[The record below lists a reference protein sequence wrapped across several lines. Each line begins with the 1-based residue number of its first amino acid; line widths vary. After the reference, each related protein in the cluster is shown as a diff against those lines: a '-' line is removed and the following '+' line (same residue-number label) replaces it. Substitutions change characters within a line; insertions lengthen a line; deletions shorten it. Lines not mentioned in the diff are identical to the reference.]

1 MATSP
6 PSPPPPTRASC
17 GSFLQ
22 ELQEL
27 WGEIGQDELERDRMI
42 LQLEE
47 DCLNVY
53 RKKVEQTRKQK
64 ADLLQAMSLGEE
76 DIEKILS
83 ALGERES
90 FSRVE
95 KLGGTLMEQLAKVE
109 PVLDDLRR
117 RRDERVNEFLAV
129 QLHIVRLQAEISGTI
144 NHGDPAAPLV
154 DETDLSIKRLTE
166 LKTQLNE
173 LQAEKNLRL
182 QKIDV
187 QLKCIDEMCNM
198 MSLDLKKT
206 LCDVHP
212 SFVELERTK
221 SMSISDSTLE
231 RLAGKVHALNQ
242 EKKQRLRKL
251 QNLGS
256 TLIELWSLMD
266 TPIDEQKCFDHV
278 TSLISVSP
286 NAVMPEG
293 CLAHDLIEKVEA
305 EVKRLKYLKAC
316 KMKELVLK
324 KMTELEEIYKSV
336 HMDIDSDH
344 EWRILTDLIDSGRAD
359 LSELLT
365 NMDDRITEAKELAL
379 SRKDIL
385 EKVEKWTLA
394 TEEEDWLGEYERD
407 QNRYNA
413 GRGAHVNLKR
423 AEKARTLVSK
433 IPSLLENLTARVK
446 AWEKEKGI
454 PFMHDKM
461 RLLDSLE
468 QYTSGRQQRE
478 DEKRRLRELKK
489 LQEQFAAEQGSTYGA
504 KPSPMRP
511 LSARKPLGQSSN
523 VNIIGG
529 TPNSRRVSTPIS
541 RKGGL
546 SCGKMKDAGKTTAS
560 IPANYVALPKDS
572 SDNST
577 M

>member
-6 PSPPPPTRASC
+6 PQPTRASC

-27 WGEIGQDELERDRMI
+27 WGEIGPDELERDRMI

-64 ADLLQAMSLGEE
+64 ADLLQAMSLGEA
-76 DIEKILS
+76 DIQTILS
-83 ALGERES
+83 ALGERDS
-90 FSRVE
+90 FSRE
-95 KLGGTLMEQLAKVE
+95 ENLGGTLMEQLAKVE

-117 RRDERVNEFLAV
+117 RKDERVNEFLAV

-144 NHGDPAAPLV
+144 NHGDPATPLV
-154 DETDLSIKRLTE
+154 DETDLSIGRLTE

-173 LQAEKNLRL
+173 LQSEKNLRL

-187 QLKCIDEMCNM
+187 QIKCIDEMCNM

-206 LCDVHP
+206 LYDVHP
-212 SFVELERTK
+212 SFVELERIK
-221 SMSISDSTLE
+221 SMSISDSTLD

-266 TPIDEQKCFDHV
+266 TPLDEQKCFDHV

-286 NAVMPEG
+286 NTVMPPG

-305 EVKRLKYLKAC
+305 EVKRLKHLKAS

-365 NMDDRITEAKELAL
+365 KMDDRITEARELAL

-394 TEEEDWLGEYERD
+394 TEEEGWLGEYERD

-423 AEKARTLVSK
+423 AEKARIVVSK
-433 IPSLLENLTARVK
+433 IPSLLENLTARVN
-446 AWEKEKGI
+446 AWETEKGI

-468 QYTSGRQQRE
+468 QYTSGRQQKE

-489 LQEQFAAEQGSTYGA
+489 LQEQFAAEQGATYGA

-541 RKGGL
+541 RKGVL
-546 SCGKMKDAGKTTAS
+546 SCGKMKDAVKTTAS
-560 IPANYVALPKDS
+560 TPANYVALPKDC

>member
-1 MATSP
+1 MATP

-17 GSFLQ
+17 GSLLQ

-27 WGEIGQDELERDRMI
+27 WGEIGPDELERDRMI

-64 ADLLQAMSLGEE
+64 ADLLQVMSLGEAE
-76 DIEKILS
+76 IEKILS

-95 KLGGTLMEQLAKVE
+95 KLGGTLMEQLAKLE

-117 RRDERVNEFLAV
+117 RRDERINEFLAV

-154 DETDLSIKRLTE
+154 DETDLSTGRLAE

-173 LQAEKNLRL
+173 LQTEKNLRL
-182 QKIDV
+182 QKIDG
-187 QLKCIDEMCNM
+187 QIKCINEMCNM

-206 LCDVHP
+206 LYEVHP
-212 SFVELERTK
+212 SFVELERIK
-221 SMSISDSTLE
+221 SMSISDSTLD
-231 RLAGKVHALNQ
+231 RLAGKLHALNQ

-251 QNLGS
+251 QDLGS

-266 TPIDEQKCFDHV
+266 TPLDEQKCFDHV

-286 NAVMPEG
+286 NTVMPQG
-293 CLAHDLIEKVEA
+293 CLAHDLIEKVEV
-305 EVKRLKYLKAC
+305 EVKRLKHLKAS

-324 KMTELEEIYKSV
+324 KMTQLEEIYRSV
-336 HMDIDSDH
+336 HMHIDSDH
-344 EWRILTDLIDSGRAD
+344 EWRILTELIDSGRAD

-365 NMDDRITEAKELAL
+365 DMDDRIAEARDLAL

-385 EKVEKWTLA
+385 EKVEKWTSA
-394 TEEEDWLGEYERD
+394 TEEEGWLGEYEGD

-413 GRGAHVNLKR
+413 GRGAHINLKR
-423 AEKARTLVSK
+423 AEKARVLVSK
-433 IPSLLENLTARVK
+433 IPSLLENLTTKVN
-446 AWEKEKGI
+446 AWEKEKGM
-454 PFMHDKM
+454 PFMYDKK

-468 QYTSGRQQRE
+468 KYTSERQQKE
-478 DEKRRLRELKK
+478 EEKRRSRELKK
-489 LQEQFAAEQGSTYGA
+489 LQEQFAAEQGAPYGA

-511 LSARKPLGQSSN
+511 LSARKPLGQSTN
-523 VNIIGG
+523 VNIVGG
-529 TPNSRRVSTPIS
+529 TPNSRRVTTPVS

-546 SCGKMKDAGKTTAS
+546 SCGKMKDTGKTAAS
-560 IPANYVALPKDS
+560 IPANYVSLPKDC
-572 SDNST
+572 SDNSY

>member
-1 MATSP
+1 MATPP
-6 PSPPPPTRASC
+6 PSPSPPMRASC

-27 WGEIGQDELERDRMI
+27 WGEIGPDELERDRMI

-64 ADLLQAMSLGEE
+64 ADLLQAMSLGEA
-76 DIEKILS
+76 DIQKILS

-90 FSRVE
+90 FSRE
-95 KLGGTLMEQLAKVE
+95 ENLGGTLMEQLAKVE
-109 PVLDDLRR
+109 PVLDGLRR

-144 NHGDPAAPLV
+144 NHGDPATPLV
-154 DETDLSIKRLTE
+154 DETDLSIGRLTE

-187 QLKCIDEMCNM
+187 QIKCIDEMCNM

-206 LCDVHP
+206 LYDVHP
-212 SFVELERTK
+212 SFVELERIK
-221 SMSISDSTLE
+221 SMSISDSTLD

-242 EKKQRLRKL
+242 EKKQRIWKL
-251 QNLGS
+251 ESLGS
-256 TLIELWSLMD
+256 TLIDLWSLMD
-266 TPIDEQKCFDHV
+266 TPLDEQKCFNHV
-278 TSLISVSP
+278 TSFSVSP
-286 NAVMPEG
+286 NAVMPQG

-305 EVKRLKYLKAC
+305 EVKRLKHLKAS

-365 NMDDRITEAKELAL
+365 NMDDRITEARELAL

-394 TEEEDWLGEYERD
+394 TEEEGWLGEYERD

-423 AEKARTLVSK
+423 AEKARILVGK
-433 IPSLLENLTARVK
+433 IPSLLENLIARVNG
-446 AWEKEKGI
+446 WEKEKGI

-461 RLLDSLE
+461 RLLDSLQ
-468 QYTSGRQQRE
+468 QYTSGRQQKE

-489 LQEQFAAEQGSTYGA
+489 LQEQFAAEQGATYGA
-504 KPSPMRP
+504 KPSPMRQ

-541 RKGGL
+541 RKGAL

-560 IPANYVALPKDS
+560 IPANYVALPKDCSDS
-572 SDNST
+572 ST
-577 M
+577 L